1 MKIRKQLYK
10 IVFLSIASN
19 LSNKTRQISPT
30 DYHKALRQNTA
41 NHSDSI
47 DFFLLLVYNAKKESD
62 VMSANYLK
70 RVCDSELELKLEAF
84 GAVHIVGPKW
94 CGKTTTAKQYAKSF
108 IEMQDPDKRNMY
120 METAKIKPSNL
131 LVGEN
136 PRLIDEWQIA
146 PNIWDAVR
154 VSVDRRNED
163 GLYILTGSNSI
174 DKTEIMHTGT
184 GRIDTLFMYP
194 MSLYETGESNGT
206 VSLIELFN
214 NPSVLDDGCESSLS
228 IDELIFTACRGG
240 WPSSLF
246 KKSDKAKLLV
256 AQSYFEGLCRED
268 ASNVDGIDRNETVSR
283 LLLRSY
289 ARNISTI
296 ASNKAIIK
304 DVNANTALSESTF
317 YDYVNV
323 FKKLYIIQDVEA
335 WCPAIRSKSAIQA
348 TNKREFVDPSL
359 VVAALGVEPDYFNLD
374 LKTFGFIFE
383 TLCIRDLKVYS
394 SARDGKISYYRD
406 RYGLEADCVLHLR
419 DGRYALIEF
428 KLGSADIEEG
438 ARHLCKIENLIKQ
451 HNEKEKQVKLRLPD
465 LKIVITGSQYGYRRP
480 DGVFVIPIG
489 CLKD

>member
-1 MKIRKQLYK
+1 
-10 IVFLSIASN
+10 
-19 LSNKTRQISPT
+19 
-30 DYHKALRQNTA
+30 
-41 NHSDSI
+41 
-47 DFFLLLVYNAKKESD
+47 
-62 VMSANYLK
+62 MSFEYIK

-94 CGKTTTAKQYAKSF
+94 CGKTTTAKQYAKSY
-108 IEMQDPDKRNMY
+108 IEMQDPDKRDMY

-131 LVGEN
+131 LVGDN
-136 PRLIDEWQIA
+136 PRLIDEWQVA
-146 PNIWDAVR
+146 PNLWDAVR

-174 DKTEIMHTGT
+174 DKSEIMHTGT
-184 GRIDTLFMYP
+184 GRIDTLSMYP
-194 MSLYETGESNGT
+194 MSLYESGESNGR
-206 VSLIELFN
+206 VSLTELFN
-214 NPSVLDDGCESSLS
+214 NPFALDDGCESNLS
-228 IDELIFTACRGG
+228 VDDLIFSACRGG
-240 WPSSLF
+240 WPSSIF

-268 ASNVDGIDRNETVSR
+268 MSNVDGVKRNETSSR

-289 ARNISTI
+289 ARNISTV
-296 ASNKAIIK
+296 ASNQSIIN
-304 DVNANTALSESTF
+304 DINANTEMSESTF

-323 FKKLYIIQDVEA
+323 LKKLYVIQDVEA

-359 VVAALGVEPDYFNLD
+359 VVAALGVDPDYFNLD

-394 SARDGKISYYRD
+394 AAHDGKVSYYRD

-428 KLGSADIEEG
+428 KLGSSDIEDG
-438 ARHLCKIENLIKQ
+438 AKHLTQLEELIKQ

-465 LKIVITGSQYGYRRP
+465 LKIVITGTQYGYKRP
-480 DGVFVIPIG
+480 DGVLVVPIG

>member
-1 MKIRKQLYK
+1 
-10 IVFLSIASN
+10 
-19 LSNKTRQISPT
+19 
-30 DYHKALRQNTA
+30 
-41 NHSDSI
+41 
-47 DFFLLLVYNAKKESD
+47 
-62 VMSANYLK
+62 MSFEYIK

-94 CGKTTTAKQYAKSF
+94 CGKTTTAKQYAKSY
-108 IEMQDPDKRNMY
+108 IEMQDPDKRDMY

-131 LVGEN
+131 LIGEN

-146 PNIWDAVR
+146 PNLWDAVR

-184 GRIDTLFMYP
+184 GRIDTLSMYP
-194 MSLYETGESNGT
+194 MSLYESGESNGK
-206 VSLIELFN
+206 VSLTELFN
-214 NPSVLDDGCESSLS
+214 NPLALEDGCESDLS
-228 IDELIFTACRGG
+228 IDNLIFAACRGG
-240 WPSSLF
+240 WPSSIF

-268 ASNVDGIDRNETVSR
+268 MSNIDGVKRNETSSR

-296 ASNKAIIK
+296 ASNQSIIN
-304 DVNANTALSESTF
+304 DINANTEMSASTF

-323 FKKLYIIQDVEA
+323 LKKLYVIQDVEA

-359 VVAALGVEPDYFNLD
+359 VVAALGVDPDYFNLD

-394 SARDGKISYYRD
+394 AAHDGKVSYYRD

-428 KLGSADIEEG
+428 KLGSSDIEDG
-438 ARHLCKIENLIKQ
+438 AKHLTELEELIKQ
-451 HNEKEKQVKLRLPD
+451 HNETEKQVKLRLPD
-465 LKIVITGSQYGYRRP
+465 LKIVITGTQYGYKRP
-480 DGVFVIPIG
+480 DGVLVVPIG

>member
-1 MKIRKQLYK
+1 
-10 IVFLSIASN
+10 
-19 LSNKTRQISPT
+19 
-30 DYHKALRQNTA
+30 
-41 NHSDSI
+41 
-47 DFFLLLVYNAKKESD
+47 
-62 VMSANYLK
+62 MSFEYIK

-94 CGKTTTAKQYAKSF
+94 CGKTTTAKQYAKSY
-108 IEMQDPDKRNMY
+108 IEMQDPDKRDMY

-131 LVGEN
+131 LIGEN

-146 PNIWDAVR
+146 PNLWDAVR

-184 GRIDTLFMYP
+184 GRIDTLSMYP
-194 MSLYETGESNGT
+194 MSLYESGESNGK
-206 VSLIELFN
+206 VSLTELFN
-214 NPSVLDDGCESSLS
+214 NPLALEDGCESDLS
-228 IDELIFTACRGG
+228 IDNLIFAACRGG
-240 WPSSLF
+240 WPSSIF

-268 ASNVDGIDRNETVSR
+268 MSNVDGVKRNETSSR

-296 ASNKAIIK
+296 ASNQSIIN
-304 DVNANTALSESTF
+304 DINANTEMSESTF

-323 FKKLYIIQDVEA
+323 LKKLYVIQDVEA

-359 VVAALGVEPDYFNLD
+359 VVAALGVDPDYFNLD

-383 TLCIRDLKVYS
+383 TLCVRDLKVYS
-394 SARDGKISYYRD
+394 AAHDGKVSYYRD

-428 KLGSADIEEG
+428 KLGSSDIEDG
-438 ARHLCKIENLIKQ
+438 AKHLTELEELIKQ

-465 LKIVITGSQYGYRRP
+465 LKIVITGTQYGYKRP
-480 DGVFVIPIG
+480 DGVIVVPIG

>member
-1 MKIRKQLYK
+1 MPFEYI
-10 IVFLSIASN
+10 
-19 LSNKTRQISPT
+19 
-30 DYHKALRQNTA
+30 
-41 NHSDSI
+41 
-47 DFFLLLVYNAKKESD
+47 
-62 VMSANYLK
+62 K

-94 CGKTTTAKQYAKSF
+94 CGKTTTAKQYAKSY
-108 IEMQDPDKRNMY
+108 IEMQDPDKRDMY

-131 LVGEN
+131 LIGEN

-146 PNIWDAVR
+146 PNLWDAVR

-184 GRIDTLFMYP
+184 GRIDTLSMYP
-194 MSLYETGESNGT
+194 MSLYESGESNGK
-206 VSLIELFN
+206 VSLTELFN
-214 NPSVLDDGCESSLS
+214 NPLALEDGCESDLS
-228 IDELIFTACRGG
+228 IDNLIFAACRGG
-240 WPSSLF
+240 WPSSIF

-268 ASNVDGIDRNETVSR
+268 MSNVDGVKRNETSSR

-296 ASNKAIIK
+296 ASNQSIIN
-304 DVNANTALSESTF
+304 DINANTEMSESTF

-323 FKKLYIIQDVEA
+323 LKKLYVIQDVEA

-359 VVAALGVEPDYFNLD
+359 VVAALGVDPDYFNLD

-383 TLCIRDLKVYS
+383 TLCVRDLKVYS
-394 SARDGKISYYRD
+394 AAHDGKVSYYRD

-428 KLGSADIEEG
+428 KLGSSDIEDG
-438 ARHLCKIENLIKQ
+438 AKHLTELEELIKQ

-465 LKIVITGSQYGYRRP
+465 LKIVITGTQYGYKRP
-480 DGVFVIPIG
+480 DGVLVVPIG

>member
-1 MKIRKQLYK
+1 
-10 IVFLSIASN
+10 
-19 LSNKTRQISPT
+19 
-30 DYHKALRQNTA
+30 
-41 NHSDSI
+41 
-47 DFFLLLVYNAKKESD
+47 
-62 VMSANYLK
+62 MSFEYIK

-94 CGKTTTAKQYAKSF
+94 CGKTTTAKQYAKSY
-108 IEMQDPDKRNMY
+108 IEMQDPDKRDMY

-131 LVGEN
+131 LIGEN

-146 PNIWDAVR
+146 PNLWDAVR

-184 GRIDTLFMYP
+184 GRIDTLSMYP
-194 MSLYETGESNGT
+194 MSLYESGESNGK
-206 VSLIELFN
+206 VSLTELFN
-214 NPSVLDDGCESSLS
+214 NPLALEDGCESDLS
-228 IDELIFTACRGG
+228 IDNLIFAACRGG
-240 WPSSLF
+240 WPSSIF

-268 ASNVDGIDRNETVSR
+268 MSNVDGVKRNETSSR

-296 ASNKAIIK
+296 ASNQSIIN
-304 DVNANTALSESTF
+304 DINANTEMSESTF

-323 FKKLYIIQDVEA
+323 LKKLYVIQDVEA

-359 VVAALGVEPDYFNLD
+359 VVAALGVDPNYFNLD

-394 SARDGKISYYRD
+394 AAHDGKVSYYRD

-438 ARHLCKIENLIKQ
+438 AKHLTELEKLIKQ

-465 LKIVITGSQYGYRRP
+465 LKIVITGTQYGYKRP
-480 DGVFVIPIG
+480 DGVLVVPIG

>member
-1 MKIRKQLYK
+1 
-10 IVFLSIASN
+10 
-19 LSNKTRQISPT
+19 
-30 DYHKALRQNTA
+30 
-41 NHSDSI
+41 
-47 DFFLLLVYNAKKESD
+47 
-62 VMSANYLK
+62 MSFEYIK

-94 CGKTTTAKQYAKSF
+94 CGKTTTAKQYAKSY
-108 IEMQDPDKRNMY
+108 IEMQDPDKRDMY

-131 LVGEN
+131 LIGEN

-146 PNIWDAVR
+146 PNLWDAVR

-184 GRIDTLFMYP
+184 GRIDTLSMYP
-194 MSLYETGESNGT
+194 MSLYESGESNGK
-206 VSLIELFN
+206 VSLTELFN
-214 NPSVLDDGCESSLS
+214 NPLALEDGCESDLS
-228 IDELIFTACRGG
+228 IDNLIFAACRGG
-240 WPSSLF
+240 WPSSIF

-268 ASNVDGIDRNETVSR
+268 MSNVDGVKRNETSSR

-296 ASNKAIIK
+296 ASNQSIIN
-304 DVNANTALSESTF
+304 DINANTEMSESTF

-323 FKKLYIIQDVEA
+323 LKKLYVIQDVEA
-335 WCPAIRSKSAIQA
+335 WRPAIRSKSAIQA
-348 TNKREFVDPSL
+348 TNKREIVDPSL
-359 VVAALGVEPDYFNLD
+359 VVAALGVDPDYFNLD

-394 SARDGKISYYRD
+394 AAHDGKVSYYRD

-438 ARHLCKIENLIKQ
+438 AKHLTELEELIKQ
-451 HNEKEKQVKLRLPD
+451 HNEKEKQVKLRLPV
-465 LKIVITGSQYGYRRP
+465 LKIVITGTQYGYKRP
-480 DGVFVIPIG
+480 DGVIVVPIG

>member
-1 MKIRKQLYK
+1 
-10 IVFLSIASN
+10 
-19 LSNKTRQISPT
+19 
-30 DYHKALRQNTA
+30 
-41 NHSDSI
+41 
-47 DFFLLLVYNAKKESD
+47 
-62 VMSANYLK
+62 MSFEYIK

-94 CGKTTTAKQYAKSF
+94 CGKTTTAKQYAKSY
-108 IEMQDPDKRNMY
+108 IEMQDPDKRDMY

-131 LVGEN
+131 LIGEN

-146 PNIWDAVR
+146 PNLWDAVR

-184 GRIDTLFMYP
+184 GRIDTLSMYP
-194 MSLYETGESNGT
+194 MSLYESGESNGK
-206 VSLIELFN
+206 VSLTELFN
-214 NPSVLDDGCESSLS
+214 NPLALEDGCESDLS
-228 IDELIFTACRGG
+228 IDNLIFAACRGG
-240 WPSSLF
+240 WPSSIF

-256 AQSYFEGLCRED
+256 AQSYFKGLCRED
-268 ASNVDGIDRNETVSR
+268 MSNVDGVKRNETSSR

-296 ASNKAIIK
+296 ASNQSIIN
-304 DVNANTALSESTF
+304 DINANTEMSESTF

-323 FKKLYIIQDVEA
+323 LKKLYVIQDVEA

-359 VVAALGVEPDYFNLD
+359 VVAALGVDPDYFNLD

-383 TLCIRDLKVYS
+383 TLCVRDLKVYS
-394 SARDGKISYYRD
+394 AAHDGKVSYYRD

-428 KLGSADIEEG
+428 KLGSSDIEDG
-438 ARHLCKIENLIKQ
+438 AKHLTELEELIKQ

-465 LKIVITGSQYGYRRP
+465 LKIVITGTQYGYKRP
-480 DGVFVIPIG
+480 DGVLVVPIG